1 MNDLVE
7 RHAATAGIAVAR
19 AAVGTIPVFH
29 SRERLAGKVQSWIEA
44 KFGAGAENAIT
55 ASRTRMGRSTFA
67 GIQKASR
74 HPRTS

>member
-7 RHAATAGIAVAR
+7 RRAATAGIAVAR

-29 SRERLAGKVQSWIEA
+29 SKERLASTVQSGIEA
-44 KFGAGAENAIT
+44 MFGAKTGAE
-55 ASRTRMGRSTFA
+55 TFA